1 MKTLQK
7 EVIAINTE
15 TIKLV
20 QLLKISNYFPT
31 GGQAKVLITEGEI
44 LVNGEIETRIRKQL
58 QPGDVVEI
66 AGQVVIEVVRE

>member
-1 MKTLQK
+1 MSSLEK

-20 QLLKISNYFPT
+20 QLLKLSNYFPT
-31 GGQAKVLITEGEI
+31 GGQAKMLITEGEV
-44 LVNGEIETRIRKQL
+44 LVNGEIETRIRKQIE
-58 QPGDVVEI
+58 PGDIVEI

>member
-1 MKTLQK
+1 VKTLQK